1 VVAEHLVREWGVR
14 HVLLASRRGPDAP
27 GAHELVA
34 HIAEL
39 GAEVTLVA
47 ADVSDPASVAE
58 LVGKTDPSHPLTGVV
73 HAAGVLEDAVVTAQT
88 REGLAKV
95 WAAKA

>member
-1 VVAEHLVREWGVR
+1 MAEHLVREWGVR
-14 HVLLASRRGPDAP
+14 HLLLASRRGPDAA
-27 GAHELVA
+27 GSGELVRWL
-34 HIAEL
+34 AEL
-39 GAEVTLVA
+39 GASVDVVA